1 MQAFAVEI
9 SRFVDEH
16 QPGFV
21 ECSLLDAD
29 GNKHLFIEK
38 VPVVTLEDLQPTS
51 EYPRPGVVGCE
62 PQAEW
67 VDASGRIK
75 VRVSTELPWHVESTE
90 GETVFVVW
98 AEQLVFL

>member
-1 MQAFAVEI
+1 MQALAVEI
-9 SRFVDEH
+9 SRFVDEQ

-29 GNKHLFIEK
+29 GKKHLFIEK
-38 VPVVTLEDLQPTS
+38 VPVVSLEDLRANT
-51 EYPRPGVVGCE
+51 EYPKPGVVACE
-62 PQAEW
+62 TQDEW
-67 VDASGRIK
+67 IDALGRTK

-98 AEQLVFL
+98 AEQLVRL